1 MCAFFECDRRSFFDC
16 ARCFASSSAQNDR
29 GGLVILS
36 GARSAQSKGAALII
50 ALLFSLGICASARA
64 ESPSISAYDFI
75 ELEIAY
81 TTLLARYYKPIA
93 PATLVNGARNGVA
106 AELRARGIE
115 DASLPLTPAHVDRPT
130 GSDLIDALVLR
141 PLARY
146 GSRVDGHALVAAAVA
161 GELGILRDPYTVVFR
176 PAAFKKFNAYLGN
189 ATFGGIG
196 AIVSLDTA
204 AGRAPIER
212 ALDGS
217 PAAQAGLQSGDA
229 IVAIDGKPVSSM
241 SNATALL
248 GALRGKVG
256 TRVTLSVLKANAA
269 APVQLTL
276 VRAVTRDPEVH
287 TANFDGIAY
296 IALSRFGDTSGKQV
310 AEAAATAA
318 HDGARAIVLD
328 LRGNGGGYGDEAVA
342 VASVFLPPGPIFTE
356 HERSGTPIVHR
367 ATGTPVWT
375 GPLAVL
381 IDGDTASAAEIVA
394 GAVQDVGRGAI
405 VGARSFGKGVVQSI
419 FDLPDGSAMKVTTSR
434 YTTPAGHDI
443 DHVGI
448 TPDIPVVQ
456 PAGSRVGEPAA
467 DPQLRAAL
475 AKLATEF

>member
-1 MCAFFECDRRSFFDC
+1 VD
-16 ARCFASSSAQNDR
+16 
-29 GGLVILS
+29 
-36 GARSAQSKGAALII
+36 
-50 ALLFSLGICASARA
+50 A

-81 TTLLARYYKPIA
+81 TTLLARYYKPVS
-93 PATLVNGARNGVA
+93 PATLVDGARNGVA

-204 AGRAPIER
+204 RGRAPIER

-217 PAAQAGLQSGDA
+217 PAAKAGLEGGDA
-229 IVAIDGKPVSSM
+229 IVAIDDKPVSSM
-241 SNATALL
+241 NNAAALL

-256 TRVTLSVLKANAA
+256 TSVVLGVLKAHATE
-269 APVQLTL
+269 PVQLTL
-276 VRAVTRDPEVH
+276 IRAVTRDPEVH
-287 TANFDGIAY
+287 TANFAGVAY
-296 IALSRFGDTSGKQV
+296 IALSRFGDTSGRQV
-310 AEAAATAA
+310 SDAVAAAKRE
-318 HDGARAIVLD
+318 GARAIVLD

-342 VASVFLPPGPIFTE
+342 VASVFLPAGPIFTE
-356 HERSGTPIVHR
+356 HERSGPPIVHR
-367 ATGTPVWT
+367 ATGTVVWS

-381 IDGDTASAAEIVA
+381 VDGDTASAAEIVA
-394 GAVQDVGRGAI
+394 GAVQDDRRGTI
-405 VGARSFGKGVVQSI
+405 VGARTFGKGVVQSI

-443 DHVGI
+443 DHAGI
-448 TPDIPVVQ
+448 TPDVPVAQ
-456 PAGSRVGEPAA
+456 PPGSRIGDPDA
-467 DPQLRAAL
+467 DPQLSAAL